1 MTASCCCKKKK
12 DALVKCLF
20 TRFSLLSQ
28 NRISGFFTTSVHFC
42 SRRIVSTNLSKQEL
56 NCLSYF
62 STMCT
67 TIKTWWVGGVLCDL
81 VCCCAFLSTFP
92 PSFPPSSSP
101 SLPCSSLP
109 PFPLPFLFSSLPSFL
124 LTSLPPFLFFL
135 PSFLPASLP
144 PSLPCFLA
152 SFLLSWKLPQ
162 RWQFFKYG
170 EEKEGRLLRLD

>member
-12 DALVKCLF
+12 DALLKCLF

-81 VCCCAFLSTFP
+81 VCCCAFLSTLP
-92 PSFPPSSSP
+92 PSFPPP
-101 SLPCSSLP
+101 LPLFLP
-109 PFPLPFLFSSLPSFL
+109 PS
-124 LTSLPPFLFFL
+124 
-135 PSFLPASLP
+135 SLP
-144 PSLPCFLA
+144 PSLPFPPFILPLFLP
-152 SFLLSWKLPQ
+152 SSYLKLPQ
-162 RWQFFKYG
+162 IWQFFKYG

>member
-42 SRRIVSTNLSKQEL
+42 SRRIVSTNLLKQEL

-81 VCCCAFLSTFP
+81 VCCCAFLSTLP
-92 PSFPPSSSP
+92 PSFPP
-101 SLPCSSLP
+101 
-109 PFPLPFLFSSLPSFL
+109 PFPHS
-124 LTSLPPFLFFL
+124 
-135 PSFLPASLP
+135 SLP
-144 PSLPCFLA
+144 PSLPSFHPPSLP

-162 RWQFFKYG
+162 IWQFFKYG

>member
-1 MTASCCCKKKK
+1 MTASCCCKKK
-12 DALVKCLF
+12 DALVKCLS

-67 TIKTWWVGGVLCDL
+67 TIKTWWVGGVLCDV

-101 SLPCSSLP
+101 SLPCSFLP
-109 PFPLPFLFSSLPSFL
+109 PFPPSFPLPSLPSL
-124 LTSLPPFLFFL
+124 LPPPSSLLPPPSLPPSY
-135 PSFLPASLP
+135 PSFLPLILKTASEMAI
-144 PSLPCFLA
+144 F
-152 SFLLSWKLPQ
+152 
-162 RWQFFKYG
+162 
-170 EEKEGRLLRLD
+170 